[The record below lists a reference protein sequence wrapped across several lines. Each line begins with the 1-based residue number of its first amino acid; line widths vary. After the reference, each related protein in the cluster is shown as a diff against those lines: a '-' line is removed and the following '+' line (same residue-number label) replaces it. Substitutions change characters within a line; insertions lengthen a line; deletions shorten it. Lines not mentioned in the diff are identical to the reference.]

1 MNLFIVLFILPGGT
15 IRSSLWSYVGS
26 DIYVE
31 TRGLCRNEHNQF
43 DDIFTIKRDL
53 INNGKRIKLSE
64 CKNKC
69 DSLDGCKA
77 VSCEPTGCNTCYGTS
92 RKASTTLEGDWVC
105 YSKSG

>member
-1 MNLFIVLFILPGGT
+1 M
-15 IRSSLWSYVGS
+15 
-26 DIYVE
+26 E

-43 DDIFTIKRDL
+43 NDIFTIERSPFSS
-53 INNGKRIKLSE
+53 KRITLSE
-64 CKNKC
+64 CKTKC
-69 DSLDGCKA
+69 DSLDGCRA